1 MLVQSLLGEFEHEAV
16 NTRNLL
22 KAIPDSALD
31 FKPAPNSWTTAQL
44 ASHIAEV
51 YNWYPATLQQDVF

>member
-1 MLVQSLLGEFEHEAV
+1 MIVQSFLGEFEHEV
-16 NTRNLL
+16 ENTRKLL

-31 FKPAPNSWTTAQL
+31 FKPSDKSWTTAQL

-51 YNWYPATLQQDVF
+51 YN